1 MTENQNDENTR
12 SVHAITNDDLLAKWR
27 SFSLDNTEDN
37 MSEFLE
43 ELIERATLLM
53 VVMSDDPLEIAPNGD
68 TTVPNDAELQF
79 PLLTTTKDEKI
90 QPLFTDWLSVNQ
102 MYDNWNANGLEENVA
117 KSAVIPVGFLD
128 IASLI
133 TDNSDVAGLVINPFD
148 DNINFDR
155 EALADLGA
163 QANARKEHPDQAQVA
178 VSEPSTVPAGLW
190 LAVETELAD
199 HQEIKRAWLRQLDF
213 ADQSH
218 LLLIID
224 APDQSEDATQAL
236 IDALN
241 AVAVGVL
248 GEDAAMGMTAAPLDD
263 DSTQLVEGGKPA
275 YQA

>member
-1 MTENQNDENTR
+1 MTESNDDNTR

-37 MSEFLE
+37 MSAFLE
-43 ELIERATLLM
+43 ELIERSTLLM
-53 VVMSDDPLEIAPNGD
+53 VVMSEAPLEVAANGD
-68 TTVPNDAELQF
+68 TTVPADAELEF

-102 MYDNWNANGLEENVA
+102 LYDNWNDNGLADNVK

-128 IASLI
+128 IAKLI
-133 TDNSDVAGLVINPFD
+133 TDNEDVAGMVINPFE

-155 EALADLGA
+155 EALADLGK
-163 QANARKEHPDQAQVA
+163 QADARQEHPDQTQVA
-178 VSEPSTVPAGLW
+178 VSEPSTVPSGLW
-190 LAVETELAD
+190 LAVETELAE
-199 HQEIKRAWLRQLDF
+199 HAEIKRAWLRQLDF

-224 APDQSEDATQAL
+224 APDQDEAATQAL

-241 AVAVGVL
+241 ATAVGVL
-248 GEDAAMGMTAAPLDD
+248 GEDAQLGMTAAPLDK
-263 DSTQLVEGGKPA
+263 DSTPLVQGSTPA